1 MKILVVG
8 ENCTDFFIYGK
19 TDRLSPEAPVPVFN
33 PIYTKENKGMAG
45 NVVENLK
52 VMSPISQIDFIHQTN
67 QIKKTRYVENK
78 SNHMFLRV
86 DEGERDINEL
96 YLNHYQIEKFKSY
109 DAVIIS
115 DYDKGFLNE
124 DTIKIIADN
133 SKFCI
138 LDSKKKLSKD
148 VIDKVTFVKLNEHE
162 FEKNKTEDIEILS
175 KIIITLGRSGAKY
188 LDEEYP
194 SPSPKDTIDVSGAG
208 DTFTSAFTVK
218 YLQTQDVSESIKF
231 ANTMSSI
238 VVMRRGVATP

>member
-52 VMSPISQIDFIHQTN
+52 VMSPISQIDSIHQTN
-67 QIKKTRYVENK
+67 PIKKTRYVENK

-96 YLNHYQIEKFKSY
+96 YLNQYQIEKLKSY

-175 KIIITLGRSGAKY
+175 KYRLATLFVPFDTHVFPQNKFDIGNVNFQIIENFINRFKN
-188 LDEEYP
+188 
-194 SPSPKDTIDVSGAG
+194 K
-208 DTFTSAFTVK
+208 
-218 YLQTQDVSESIKF
+218 
-231 ANTMSSI
+231 
-238 VVMRRGVATP
+238 